1 MKNVKRALRRRLPF
15 YGTLYLVVSCLTA
28 MSLPEKERPRSQSR
42 IIMLHTDVLTYDQ
55 YRHPG
60 VQILIGNVVLK
71 HDSVLMY
78 CDSACFYEASNSF
91 DAFHNVRMVQ
101 GDTLTLTGD
110 VLYYSGLEQLARVRN
125 NVVLTHRNSV
135 LYTDSLDYDRL
146 YDLGYFFEGGRLV
159 DGENVLTSDWGE
171 YSPVTRE
178 AIFNY
183 NVRLTN
189 PKFVLVSDTLHYNT
203 QSGMAHIVGPS
214 NIDNGDNHIY
224 SELGFYDTRADKAY
238 LLDRSI
244 LTNNGKR
251 LVGDSVFYNSEL
263 GIGEAFD
270 NVVYTDEV
278 NRNAL
283 TGNYCFY
290 NEKTGYALATDS
302 AVAIDYSQ
310 KDTMYM
316 HADSMKLYTF
326 HIDTDSMYREVRA
339 YNKVRAYRIDM
350 QAVCDSLVFNSKD
363 SCMTLYKDPII
374 WNQGQQLLGEEIR
387 AYMNDSTLDS
397 IHVVNQALMV
407 ERVDSVHYNQI
418 AGREMKSYF
427 RNGDIDWTWFVG
439 NVLVDYFV
447 LDDDSLITMMDYTET
462 SELKL
467 YMVDRKMDH
476 IWMPAAVGTF
486 YPLGLIPP
494 EKLYLPTFAW
504 FDYIRP
510 TDKDDIFNWRP
521 KQAGTELKTT
531 IRRQPPLQK
540 LDNIK
545 KKK

>member
-1 MKNVKRALRRRLPF
+1 
-15 YGTLYLVVSCLTA
+15 
-28 MSLPEKERPRSQSR
+28 
-42 IIMLHTDVLTYDQ
+42 
-55 YRHPG
+55 
-60 VQILIGNVVLK
+60 
-71 HDSVLMY
+71 
-78 CDSACFYEASNSF
+78 
-91 DAFHNVRMVQ
+91 MVQ

-146 YDLGYFFEGGRLV
+146 YNLGYFFEGGRLE
-159 DGENVLTSDWGE
+159 DGDNVLTSEWGE

-203 QSGMAHIVGPS
+203 RTSIAHIVGPS

-224 SELGFYDTRADKAY
+224 SELGFYDTKGDKAY
-238 LLDRSI
+238 LLERSI
-244 LTNNGKR
+244 LTNKGKR
-251 LVGDSVFYNSEL
+251 LVGDSVFYDNEA

-270 NVVYTDEV
+270 NVVYTDEI
-278 NRNAL
+278 NKNAL

-290 NEKTGYALATDS
+290 NEKIGYALATDS

-326 HIDTDSMYREVRA
+326 HMDTDSMYREVRA
-339 YNKVRAYRIDM
+339 YNKVRAYRVDM

-374 WNQGQQLLGEEIR
+374 WNQGQQLLGEEIK

-397 IHVVNQALMV
+397 IRVINQALMV

-418 AGREMKSYF
+418 AGREMRSYF
-427 RNGDIDWTWFVG
+427 KNGEIDWTWVIG
-439 NVLVDYFV
+439 NVLVDYYV

-467 YMVDRKMDH
+467 YMVDKKMDH

-510 TDKDDIFNWRP
+510 LNKEDIFHWRP
-521 KQAGTELKTT
+521 KQAGTELKAT
-531 IRRQPPLQK
+531 IRRQPPLQILDK
-540 LDNIK
+540 LK
-545 KKK
+545 KK

>member
-1 MKNVKRALRRRLPF
+1 MRCKKRTAWGRLPLF
-15 YGTLYLVVSCLTA
+15 GLVCLLVVCLTA
-28 MSLPEKERPRSQSR
+28 MSQPEKERSQSKSR

-91 DAFHNVRMVQ
+91 DAFNNVRMVQ

-146 YDLGYFFEGGRLV
+146 YNLGYFFEGGRLE
-159 DGENVLTSDWGE
+159 DGDNVLTSEWGE

-203 QSGMAHIVGPS
+203 RTSIAHIVGPS

-224 SELGFYDTRADKAY
+224 SELGFYDTKGDKAY
-238 LLDRSI
+238 LLERSI
-244 LTNNGKR
+244 LTNKGKR
-251 LVGDSVFYNSEL
+251 LVGDSVFYDNEA

-270 NVVYTDEV
+270 NVVYTDEI
-278 NRNAL
+278 NKNAL

-290 NEKTGYALATDS
+290 NEKIGYALATDS

-326 HIDTDSMYREVRA
+326 HMDTDSMYREVRA
-339 YNKVRAYRIDM
+339 YNKVRAYRVDM

-374 WNQGQQLLGEEIR
+374 WNQGQQLLGEEIK

-397 IHVVNQALMV
+397 IRVINQALMV

-418 AGREMKSYF
+418 AGREMRSYF
-427 RNGDIDWTWFVG
+427 KNGEIDWTWVIG
-439 NVLVDYFV
+439 NVLVDYYV

-467 YMVDRKMDH
+467 YMVDKKMDH

-510 TDKDDIFNWRP
+510 LNKEDIFHWRP
-521 KQAGTELKTT
+521 KQAGTELKAT
-531 IRRQPPLQK
+531 IRRQPPLQILDK
-540 LDNIK
+540 LK
-545 KKK
+545 KK